1 MSVPLEMEMDIEQFD
16 ILEQKIER
24 LVETIKQLRQEKES
38 LTERLQI
45 QEERLSDLTAQIEE
59 LKASRDLAKKKV
71 LSLLEKIEQVDI

>member
-1 MSVPLEMEMDIEQFD
+1 MDIEQFD